1 MAIYNNHAVFS
12 SWKCSD
18 CDAEKPTWASIN
30 LAVLLCNDC
39 ASIHRDLGRHISQL
53 TSLQKSYWSPYR
65 LELLLYLYSNGSNN
79 VWEYFLSD
87 SSRNDHTNQKHFIKP
102 KPDSTVTPI
111 KERFIK
117 EKYIEKKYAS
127 KGINES
133 QSDLDM
139 QLFACVRTCHVET
152 TFRLL
157 IHGANPNY
165 VNYETGE
172 TPLHIAVKEG
182 QLKQVELLCIYG
194 ANLYFNNNKEETPK
208 DICQQNG
215 NIDLLTRLLEIEFE
229 MSDKISW
236 FLCGKM
242 PNHDKNIHF
251 LIPDV
256 VGSQLNEKQKLVIK
270 KYTSQN
276 NDLFNSISQDIFDEV
291 ERRINEKIWYAE
303 TKERHEKLGSIVN
316 VISSFLPL
324 NPLFP
329 SFRNQ
334 RRQKLAKFDSNA
346 FVYLLVCHLKET
358 KKRYYGK
365 DKNDIIRRSLKK
377 ELRSSQK
384 SNEKSYSNHDYD
396 ECASVPSPESSSR
409 LSERKISKTQSP
421 LQKKF
426 GSDIICNKEVEILQN
441 VVKKQTETINN
452 LSDVI
457 ISFSREMK
465 VMQEKI
471 DCVVEETATL
481 QNDLSRLRAHVYM
494 KDTQFANQ
502 TNAFIPKNSTFPSNN
517 TTTSNVTQMFNT
529 NYSLSKNMIPQST
542 LHLQQNNINSFKG
555 HLPSENDIDYIS
567 NIEYN
572 EKYVS
577 SHTVPLQKDNSYNNV
592 LLEKRTPPK
601 NDKSR
606 LLKDGL
612 SKTKIVR
619 FVDDLTSS
627 IRSLQTELLKP
638 SPFVYPHCE
647 AVNTVVFNIL
657 NSVPKSLQRKS
668 VVVLMQKLENSMY
681 KLESICSNPN
691 INVHEASLAAFALA
705 LAAKNLFLTCE

>member
-1 MAIYNNHAVFS
+1 MAIFNNHTIFS
-12 SWKCSD
+12 SWRCAD

-30 LAVLLCNDC
+30 LAVLLCSDC

-53 TSLQKSYWSPYR
+53 ASLQKSYWSPYR
-65 LELLLYLYSNGSNN
+65 LDLLLYLFANGSNN
-79 VWEYFLSD
+79 VWEYFLTD
-87 SSRNDHTNQKHFIKP
+87 PSRNDHNNHKHFIKP
-102 KPDSTVTPI
+102 KPESAITPT

-127 KGINES
+127 RGVDEN
-133 QSDLDM
+133 QNDLDM

-152 TFRLL
+152 AFRLL

-194 ANLYFNNNKEETPK
+194 ANLHFNNNKEESAK
-208 DICQQNG
+208 SICQANG
-215 NIDLLTRLLEIEFE
+215 NTDLLTRLLEIEFE
-229 MSDKISW
+229 ISDRISW
-236 FLCGKM
+236 FLCRKM
-242 PNHDKNIHF
+242 PNHDRNSHF
-251 LIPDV
+251 LIPDI
-256 VGSQLNEKQKLVIK
+256 VGSQLTDKQRMVIK
-270 KYTSQN
+270 KYVNQN
-276 NDLFNSISQDIFDEV
+276 NELFCSISQDIFDEI
-291 ERRINEKIWYAE
+291 ERRTNEKIWYGE
-303 TKERHEKLGSIVN
+303 TKERHEKLGSVVN

-324 NPLFP
+324 NPLIP

-334 RRQKLAKFDSNA
+334 RRQKLAKFDTNA

-358 KKRYYGK
+358 KRRFYCE
-365 DKNDIIRRSLKK
+365 DIETSLGRSIRQQ
-377 ELRSSQK
+377 LRRSQK
-384 SNEKSYSNHDYD
+384 SSEKNYSNNDYED
-396 ECASVPSPESSSR
+396 YASVPSPESLSR
-409 LSERKISKTQSP
+409 ISERKLLKRQSP
-421 LQKKF
+421 MQNRF
-426 GSDIICNKEVEILQN
+426 GCDTTSNRDVEILQN

-471 DCVVEETATL
+471 DRVAEENATL

-494 KDTQFANQ
+494 KDTQFASQ
-502 TNAFIPKNSTFPSNN
+502 TNAFNSKNN
-517 TTTSNVTQMFNT
+517 TSFSPTNGPSSNTSNISNPLPIFNT
-529 NYSLSKNMIPQST
+529 TYSVQKTIIAPQ
-542 LHLQQNNINSFKG
+542 NSSNTFKG
-555 HLPSENDIDYIS
+555 HISPDIDYVH
-567 NIEYN
+567 NLEVN
-572 EKYVS
+572 EKYIS
-577 SHTVPLQKDNSYNNV
+577 SQNVQSQMDNSYVNV
-592 LLEKRTPPK
+592 LSEKRISTRNEK
-601 NDKSR
+601 NR
-606 LLKDGL
+606 PMKDGL

-619 FVDDLTSS
+619 FVDDLTSA

-647 AVNTVVFNIL
+647 AVNVVVFNIL
-657 NSVPKSLQRKS
+657 NSVPKSLQRKT
-668 VVVLMQKLENSMY
+668 VIVLMQKLENSMY